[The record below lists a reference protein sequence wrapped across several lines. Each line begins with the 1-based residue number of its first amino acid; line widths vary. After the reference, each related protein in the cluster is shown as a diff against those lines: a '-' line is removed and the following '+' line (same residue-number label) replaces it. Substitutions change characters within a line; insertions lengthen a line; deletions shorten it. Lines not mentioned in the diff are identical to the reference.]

1 MSVYLDHNATS
12 PIRPEA
18 EAAMRDALTAGGNPS
33 SVHAPG
39 RAARARVERARA
51 DVARFVNARSE
62 DVIFTAG
69 GTEADNLAVHSAK
82 AAGASRIV
90 LSAIEHE
97 AVAEAAAASGLEVVV
112 WPVTAAGTVDLNWL
126 EGHLNNQGEGTGA
139 TTLFALMAANNET
152 GVIQPVA
159 EAGRMIG
166 EAGDLFLVD
175 AVQMLGKAGFDFAAS
190 GAHYAALSA
199 HKVGGPPGAGALV
212 VSPGAPVTRLIHGG
226 GQEKNRRSGTENVPA
241 IAGFA
246 AALAAAAADD
256 DLFARQRALRDRM
269 EARIRAAAPDIAI
282 WGANAERLPNTA
294 CLSAPGWP
302 SEVQVI
308 AMDLNG
314 FAVSAGAAC
323 SSGKVRRSRALE
335 AMGADAEH
343 AETALRVSVGWTT
356 TQDQADAFADAWLNE
371 YERARPKARAA
382 V

>member
-1 MSVYLDHNATS
+1 MNAYLDHNATS

-18 EAAMRDALTAGGNPS
+18 AEAMRAALEAGGNPS
-33 SVHAPG
+33 SVHAAG
-39 RAARARVERARA
+39 RAARATVERARA
-51 DVARFVNARSE
+51 AVARFVNARTE

-82 AAGASRIV
+82 AAGARRIAV
-90 LSAIEHE
+90 SAIEHE
-97 AVAEAAAASGLEVVV
+97 AVAEAAAASRLEVIV

-126 EGHLNNQGEGTGA
+126 DSHLKTKSEGAGTK
-139 TTLFALMAANNET
+139 TLFALMAANNET
-152 GVIQPVA
+152 GVIQPIA
-159 EAGRMIG
+159 DAGRMIC
-166 EAGDLFLVD
+166 EAGGLFLVD
-175 AVQMLGKAGFDFAAS
+175 AVQMPGKAAFNFADA

-199 HKVGGPPGAGALV
+199 HKVGGPLGAGALV
-212 VSPGAPVTRLIHGG
+212 ASPDAPVTRLIHGG
-226 GQEKNRRSGTENVPA
+226 GQEKNRRSGTENGPA

-246 AALAAAAADD
+246 AALDTAASDE
-256 DLFARQRALRDRM
+256 DLFARQRALRDRI
-269 EARIRAAAPDIAI
+269 ETRLRASAPDIAI
-282 WGANAERLPNTA
+282 WGADAERLPNTI

-323 SSGKVRRSRALE
+323 SSGKVRRSRALD
-335 AMGADAEH
+335 AMGAGAGH
-343 AETALRVSVGWTT
+343 AEAALRVSVGWNT
-356 TQDQADAFADAWLNE
+356 TQTQADAFADAWLNE